1 MQKLKF
7 DLHVHTEYSDG
18 IGSIREILLE
28 AYRKGLNGIAIT
40 DHNTTIALKEVEKYS
55 SKLGLMVIPGLEL
68 KTDAGHILALGVNVN
83 LKDKTRLIY
92 EDAIDWIRSLGGIT
106 IIAHPAIE
114 VNKMNKWIIKKPDA
128 IEAFNSNYPFN
139 TFLIRGWKIINR
151 IRVPITAGS
160 DAHNPKCIGNA
171 YTIIEV
177 NELSIEEILKAI
189 KLGRTKVFGKLS
201 PIENRMRIVLGY
213 LK

>member
-40 DHNTTIALKEVEKYS
+40 DHNTTITLREVEKYS

-68 KTDAGHILALGVNVN
+68 KTDAGDILALGVNVN
-83 LKDKTRLIY
+83 LKGKPRLIY

-114 VNKMNKWIIKKPDA
+114 VNKMNRWIIKKPDA

-139 TFLIRGWKIINR
+139 IF
-151 IRVPITAGS
+151 
-160 DAHNPKCIGNA
+160 
-171 YTIIEV
+171 
-177 NELSIEEILKAI
+177 
-189 KLGRTKVFGKLS
+189 
-201 PIENRMRIVLGY
+201 
-213 LK
+213 

>member
-1 MQKLKF
+1 MRKVKF
-7 DLHVHTEYSDG
+7 DLHIHTEYSDG
-18 IGSIREILLE
+18 IGSVKEVLLE

-40 DHNTTIALKEVEKYS
+40 DHNTTIALREAEIYA
-55 SKLGLMVIPGLEL
+55 SKLGLTVIPGLEL
-68 KTDAGHILALGVNVN
+68 KTDAGHILALGINVN

-92 EDAIDWIRSLGGIT
+92 EDAIDWVRSLGGIT

-114 VNKMNKWIIKKPDA
+114 VNKMDKWIAKKPDA
-128 IEAFNSNYPFN
+128 IEAFNSNYPFK
-139 TFLIRGWKIINR
+139 FILRRGWEIINR
-151 IRVPITAGS
+151 IKVPITAGS

-177 NELSIEEILKAI
+177 YELSIEEILKSI
-189 KLGRTKVFGKLS
+189 KLGRTKIFGKLS
-201 PIENRMRIVLGY
+201 PIEDRMEVILRY